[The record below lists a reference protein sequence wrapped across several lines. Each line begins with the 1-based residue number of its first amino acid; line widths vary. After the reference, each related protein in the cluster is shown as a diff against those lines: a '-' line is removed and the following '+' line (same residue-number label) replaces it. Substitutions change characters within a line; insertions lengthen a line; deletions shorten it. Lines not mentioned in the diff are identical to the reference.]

1 MNKKIQ
7 SSNLAIAVAMASFV
21 GSSAFAAGT
30 SVLMEEVL
38 VTAEKRSESV
48 QDVSASITALSP
60 EMMARSGIDDVTR
73 LEHVVP
79 GMRMGMSGNEARIA
93 IRGTRSNNVGTE
105 GEQTVGIFQDGVYVA
120 TSMLLAVR

>member
-1 MNKKIQ
+1 MIKTTQ
-7 SSNLAIAVAMASFV
+7 REVLALAVAMATFA
-21 GSSAFAAGT
+21 GSSAFAEGT
-30 SVLMEEVL
+30 SSLMEEVL

-60 EMMARSGIDDVTR
+60 EMMARAGIDDVTR
-73 LEHVVP
+73 LEHIVP

-105 GEQTVGIFQDGVYVA
+105 GEQTVGIFQDGV
-120 TSMLLAVR
+120 